1 MGTNP
6 VNQAGAA
13 SSKRTPAKKSSSA
26 STVRAP
32 RTRSRRAPDP
42 RMAHLGRITQMWKT
56 EMEKCL
62 EDSGVETV
70 HRIRTGTRRVEAM
83 IDVLMR
89 EAADGNPELK
99 DAADRWRR
107 QLKNIRRAAAPVR
120 DLDVHRKILEKFAG
134 VGKAGEEEHAKQEQ
148 SEVEKQAPTPQ
159 VKDALQT
166 QAEHLDA
173 WLKHAREQRAVEL
186 LKQVKK
192 RVAKVDEIA
201 ENFVNAWQGQRGRR
215 KPVRKP
221 ALAALD
227 AFVKLSDELPMLD
240 AGNLH
245 DFRKGAKNARY
256 MSEAGGDDPQ
266 ATAVGRTI
274 KRIQDGIGDWH
285 DWLMLSDE
293 ARTALREEGDEL
305 RVMLDR
311 EVEQSFQAAKRAT
324 ERMRGR
330 LVGEWRALR
339 KA

>member
-1 MGTNP
+1 
-6 VNQAGAA
+6 
-13 SSKRTPAKKSSSA
+13 
-26 STVRAP
+26 
-32 RTRSRRAPDP
+32 
-42 RMAHLGRITQMWKT
+42 MAHLGRITQMWKT
-56 EMEKCL
+56 ELEKCL

-89 EAADGNPELK
+89 GAADNNPELEE
-99 DAADRWRR
+99 AADRWRR

-134 VGKAGEEEHAKQEQ
+134 VGKAGEEEHAKLQQ
-148 SEVEKQAPTPQ
+148 SEVEKQAATSQ
-159 VKDALQT
+159 TKDAVQT

-173 WLKHAREQRAVEL
+173 WLMHAREQRAVEL
-186 LKQVKK
+186 IKQIKK
-192 RVAKVDEIA
+192 RVAKLDEIA
-201 ENFVNAWQGQRGRR
+201 GNFVKAWQAQRGRR
-215 KPVRKP
+215 KPGRKP

-256 MSEAGGDDPQ
+256 MSEAGGDDPH
-266 ATAVGRTI
+266 AMAVGRTI
-274 KRIQDGIGDWH
+274 KRIQDGIGEWH
-285 DWLMLSDE
+285 DWLMLADE
-293 ARTALREEGDEL
+293 ARTALRGEGDEL
-305 RVMLDR
+305 SVMLDK
-311 EVEQSFQAAKRAT
+311 ELEQSFQAAKRAT